1 MDDQVVE
8 NANGAA
14 SDAAPGESFP
24 IDAGILSSLLACA
37 SFARDVIGHS
47 FGVTAMTSGEVQ
59 AVAVDAGLLD
69 VREATGE
76 EAEAKGLVAGTQI
89 VVTSEMFAA
98 ATELLGALDASV
110 ESEEAAAAEAAE

>member
-1 MDDQVVE
+1 MDDQVTE
-8 NANGAA
+8 TANGAETEA
-14 SDAAPGESFP
+14 GAGESFP

-69 VREATGE
+69 VREATDA
-76 EAEAKGLVAGTQI
+76 EADAKGLVAGTQI
-89 VVTSEMFAA
+89 VVASEMFAA
-98 ATELLGALDASV
+98 ATELLGALDAGV
-110 ESEEAAAAEAAE
+110 DNEETATAEAAE